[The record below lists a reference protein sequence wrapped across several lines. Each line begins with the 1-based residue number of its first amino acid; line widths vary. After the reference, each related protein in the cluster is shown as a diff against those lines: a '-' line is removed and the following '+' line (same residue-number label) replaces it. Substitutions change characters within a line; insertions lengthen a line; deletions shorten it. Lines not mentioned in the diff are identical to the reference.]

1 MRTLL
6 LVSTLSFQAL
16 GVFLSAL
23 TRVKMTD
30 IGVFPNPPVRMSTWI
45 GLVET
50 NRSKDK
56 EGEKMN
62 EAQVSH
68 GSTLQ
73 TKLSVDPNIGR
84 VEMLSAGTASEITIR
99 PL

>member
-1 MRTLL
+1 
-6 LVSTLSFQAL
+6 
-16 GVFLSAL
+16 
-23 TRVKMTD
+23 
-30 IGVFPNPPVRMSTWI
+30 
-45 GLVET
+45 
-50 NRSKDK
+50 
-56 EGEKMN
+56 MN